1 MIKARKTSRSASDVA
16 SVSPGNERTSSED
29 AGDTRCVE
37 VTVVALIPEFH
48 QVVVRDGD
56 GHQYA
61 LTRKT
66 QGIDLAALRVGQRV
80 MCTVTRTLPRVLA
93 ATALV

>member
-1 MIKARKTSRSASDVA
+1 MIKVRRTSCSASHVA
-16 SVSPGNERTSSED
+16 SMNPSHERTSSED

-37 VTVVALIPEFH
+37 AVVVGLIPEFH
-48 QVVVRDGD
+48 QVIVRDDD

-80 MCTVTRTLPRVLA
+80 VCTVTRRLPRVLA
-93 ATALV
+93 ATAVA

>member
-1 MIKARKTSRSASDVA
+1 MIKATKTSCSASHVA
-16 SVSPGNERTSSED
+16 SVNPSHERTTSEG

-37 VTVVALIPEFH
+37 AAVVVLIPEYH
-48 QVVVRDGD
+48 QVIVRDDD
-56 GHQYA
+56 GRQYA

-80 MCTVTRTLPRVLA
+80 VCTVTRRLPRVLA
-93 ATALV
+93 ATAVA